1 MGTNSELLQAMSEI
15 SKRSYYLMD
24 VGDYGVFKVVAVED
38 HGSGRWSSHMSTI
51 IELPSGRLYSIDWEN
66 GLTEYQ
72 ENEYPWDSTGRWY
85 HEPVEVEKVEE
96 VKIIT
101 RYKKKDTSHV

>member
-1 MGTNSELLQAMSEI
+1 MGTDSELLQAMAEI
-15 SKRSYYLMD
+15 SKDSYYLMD
-24 VGDYGVFKVVAVED
+24 EGDYDGFEVIAIVD
-38 HGSGRWSSHMSTI
+38 NGSGRWSTHMSTI
-51 IELPSGRLYSIDWEN
+51 IELPSGRLFSIDWES

-85 HEPVEVEKVEE
+85 QEPVEVEKFEE

-101 RYKKKDTSHV
+101 RYRKKDTHA